1 VDLLVSAFMR
11 PMMSCMPRTGV
22 RSSRNDL
29 VVVVVVVTDELIV
42 LDGDNSTE
50 TLVWLTSGGESDD
63 LTVVVW

>member
-1 VDLLVSAFMR
+1 MR

-29 VVVVVVVTDELIV
+29 VVVVVVVTDELTV

-50 TLVWLTSGGESDD
+50 TLELVDWLTSGGESDD

>member
-1 VDLLVSAFMR
+1 MR

-29 VVVVVVVTDELIV
+29 VVVVVVVVTDELTV

-50 TLVWLTSGGESDD
+50 TLELVDWLTSGGESDD